1 MYGQKMFN
9 CFYFNFVFTFQK
21 TKDFLIL
28 AGNREWMNRHGIS
41 LTEEMEKML
50 TKEED
55 LCRTAVLCA
64 VNGNTNIMVINFQVF
79 IENTNIYFFCFC
91 RSNLVHNFHS
101 RSSQARSIVV
111 CSCFEETWYV
121 CDITY
126 W

>member
-1 MYGQKMFN
+1 MAKKCLIVF
-9 CFYFNFVFTFQK
+9 FFNFIFTFQK

-50 TKEED
+50 IKEED

-79 IENTNIYFFCFC
+79 IENTNIYFLLFLQVKFGAQF
-91 RSNLVHNFHS
+91 L
-101 RSSQARSIVV
+101 
-111 CSCFEETWYV
+111 
-121 CDITY
+121 
-126 W
+126 